1 MPNMN
6 WSKLNSLQ
14 LGRYAEY
21 YAKME
26 FASYGFEVYT
36 SEVDDHGVDF
46 IAKLPGENRFYE
58 VQVKS
63 LRDYGYIF
71 MAKSKMPELSDE
83 RLICFLHFIDGKLPD
98 VFVIP
103 ASAWKNLIF
112 FTSFRFAFV
121 IASRIASLFNSTP
134 ITSFAFLLASVLI
147 AAFFGETSMT
157 IFTDPAL

>member
-1 MPNMN
+1 MPNLN
-6 WSKLNSLQ
+6 WNKLSGLQ

-46 IAKLPGENRFYE
+46 VAKLPGENRYYE

-63 LRDYGYIF
+63 VRDYGYIY
-71 MAKSKMPELSDE
+71 MAKSKMPELSED
-83 RLICFLHFIDGKLPD
+83 RLVCYLHFIDGQLPD

-103 ASAWKNLIF
+103 ATAWKNPNAVLVDRKYDKPGQKSEPEWGINI
-112 FTSFRFAFV
+112 SKKNY
-121 IASRIASLFNSTP
+121 I
-134 ITSFAFLLASVLI
+134 LLDEYKADCWLKEM
-147 AAFFGETSMT
+147 GNK
-157 IFTDPAL
+157 

>member
-1 MPNMN
+1 MPNTN
-6 WSKLNSLQ
+6 WSKLNRLQ

-46 IAKLPGENRFYE
+46 IAKAPGENKFYE

-63 LRDYGYIF
+63 ARDYGYVF

-83 RLICFLHFIDGKLPD
+83 RLVCFLHFIDGKLPD

-103 ASAWKNLIF
+103 ASAWETPNAVLVDRKYDKPGQKSEPEWGINVSKKNYGLL
-112 FTSFRFAFV
+112 TEHN
-121 IASRIASLFNSTP
+121 ASNWFEEKAH
-134 ITSFAFLLASVLI
+134 LA
-147 AAFFGETSMT
+147 
-157 IFTDPAL
+157 DK

>member
-1 MPNMN
+1 MPNTN

-46 IAKLPGENRFYE
+46 IAKLPSENRFYE

-63 LRDYGYIF
+63 LREYGYIF

-103 ASAWKNLIF
+103 ASAWKNPNTILLDRKYDKPGQKSEPEWGINI
-112 FTSFRFAFV
+112 SQKNY
-121 IASRIASLFNSTP
+121 S
-134 ITSFAFLLASVLI
+134 LLAKY
-147 AAFFGETSMT
+147 AADYWFREQY
-157 IFTDPAL
+157 AK

>member
-46 IAKLPGENRFYE
+46 IAKLSGENRFYE

-103 ASAWKNLIF
+103 ASAWKNPNAILVDRKYDKPGQK
-112 FTSFRFAFV
+112 SEPEWGV
-121 IASRIASLFNSTP
+121 NVSKKNYN
-134 ITSFAFLLASVLI
+134 LLAEYKADIWLEEKCKS
-147 AAFFGETSMT
+147 
-157 IFTDPAL
+157 

>member
-1 MPNMN
+1 MPSTN
-6 WSKLNSLQ
+6 WSKLNHLQ

-46 IAKLPGENRFYE
+46 IVKAPKENTFYE

-63 LRDYGYIF
+63 VRDYGYVFI
-71 MAKSKMPELSDE
+71 AKSKMPELTE
-83 RLICFLHFIDGKLPD
+83 NRLACYMHFVDGKLPD

-103 ASAWKNLIF
+103 ATAWLNPNAVLVDRKYDKPGQTSAPEWGINISKKNYD
-112 FTSFRFAFV
+112 
-121 IASRIASLFNSTP
+121 
-134 ITSFAFLLASVLI
+134 LLTEYKAENWLQKKSEQ
-147 AAFFGETSMT
+147 A
-157 IFTDPAL
+157 

>member
-1 MPNMN
+1 MPNTT
-6 WSKLNSLQ
+6 WSKLNHLQ

-46 IAKLPGENRFYE
+46 VAKLPGENRYYE

-63 LRDYGYIF
+63 VRDYGYIY
-71 MAKSKMPELSDE
+71 MTKSKMPELSED
-83 RLICFLHFIDGKLPD
+83 RLVCYLHFIDRQLPD

-103 ASAWKNLIF
+103 ATAWKNPNAVLVDRKYDKPGQKSEPEWGINI
-112 FTSFRFAFV
+112 SKK
-121 IASRIASLFNSTP
+121 NYN
-134 ITSFAFLLASVLI
+134 LLDEYKADCWLKEKSNR
-147 AAFFGETSMT
+147 
-157 IFTDPAL
+157 

>member
-1 MPNMN
+1 MPNTN
-6 WSKLNSLQ
+6 WSKLNHLQ

-46 IAKLPGENRFYE
+46 IAKLPGENKFFE

-63 LRDYGYIF
+63 VRDYGYIY
-71 MAKSKMPELSDE
+71 MDKSKMPELSED
-83 RLICFLHFIDGKLPD
+83 RLVCYLHFIDGQLPD

-103 ASAWKNLIF
+103 ATAWKNPNAVLVDRKYDKPGQKSEPEWGINI
-112 FTSFRFAFV
+112 SKK
-121 IASRIASLFNSTP
+121 NYN
-134 ITSFAFLLASVLI
+134 LLDEYKVDCWLKEM
-147 AAFFGETSMT
+147 GNK
-157 IFTDPAL
+157 

>member
-1 MPNMN
+1 MPNTN
-6 WSKLNSLQ
+6 WSKLNHLQ

-46 IAKLPGENRFYE
+46 IAKLPDENRFFE

-63 LRDYGYIF
+63 VRDYGYIY
-71 MAKSKMPELSDE
+71 MAKSKMPKLSED
-83 RLICFLHFIDGKLPD
+83 RLVCYLHFVDGQLPD

-103 ASAWKNLIF
+103 AIAWNTPNAVLVDRKYDKPGQKSEPEWGINISKKNY
-112 FTSFRFAFV
+112 
-121 IASRIASLFNSTP
+121 N
-134 ITSFAFLLASVLI
+134 LLDEYKADRWLKEKSNK
-147 AAFFGETSMT
+147 
-157 IFTDPAL
+157 

>member
-1 MPNMN
+1 MPNTN
-6 WSKLNSLQ
+6 WSKLNRLQ

-46 IAKLPGENRFYE
+46 IAKAPGENKFYE

-63 LRDYGYIF
+63 VRDYGYVF

-83 RLICFLHFIDGKLPD
+83 RLVCFLHFIDGQLPD

-103 ASAWKNLIF
+103 ASEWKSPNAVLVDRKYDKPGQKSEPEWGINVSKKNYALLTEYNAKHWF
-112 FTSFRFAFV
+112 ERK
-121 IASRIASLFNSTP
+121 ASISEPLMG
-134 ITSFAFLLASVLI
+134 V
-147 AAFFGETSMT
+147 
-157 IFTDPAL
+157 

>member
-1 MPNMN
+1 MPNTN
-6 WSKLNSLQ
+6 WSKLNRLQ

-46 IAKLPGENRFYE
+46 IAKLPGKNRFFE

-63 LRDYGYIF
+63 VRDYGYIY
-71 MAKSKMPELSDE
+71 MTKAKMPELSE
-83 RLICFLHFIDGKLPD
+83 NRLVCYLHFIDGQLPD

-103 ASAWKNLIF
+103 AIAWSIPNAVLVDRKYDKPGQESEPEWGINISKKNYH
-112 FTSFRFAFV
+112 
-121 IASRIASLFNSTP
+121 
-134 ITSFAFLLASVLI
+134 LLDEYKADCWLKEK
-147 AAFFGETSMT
+147 GNK
-157 IFTDPAL
+157 

>member
-1 MPNMN
+1 MPNTT
-6 WSKLNSLQ
+6 WSKLNHLQ

-46 IAKLPGENRFYE
+46 IAKLPGENKFYE

-63 LRDYGYIF
+63 VRDYGYIY
-71 MAKSKMPELSDE
+71 MAKSKMPVLSE
-83 RLICFLHFIDGKLPD
+83 NRLVCYLHFVDGKLPD

-103 ASAWKNLIF
+103 ATAWKTPNAVLVDRKYDKPGQKSEPEWGINISKKNYDLI
-112 FTSFRFAFV
+112 SEYRAENW
-121 IASRIASLFNSTP
+121 LQEK
-134 ITSFAFLLASVLI
+134 
-147 AAFFGETSMT
+147 GENN
-157 IFTDPAL
+157 D

>member
-1 MPNMN
+1 MPNTN
-6 WSKLNSLQ
+6 WSKLNHLQ

-46 IAKLPGENRFYE
+46 VAKLPGENRYYE

-63 LRDYGYIF
+63 VRDYGYIY
-71 MAKSKMPELSDE
+71 MAKSKMPELSED
-83 RLICFLHFIDGKLPD
+83 RLVCYLHFIDGQLSD

-103 ASAWKNLIF
+103 AIAWKNPNAVLVDRKYDKPGQKSEPEWGINI
-112 FTSFRFAFV
+112 SKK
-121 IASRIASLFNSTP
+121 NYD
-134 ITSFAFLLASVLI
+134 LLDEYKADCWLKEMSNK
-147 AAFFGETSMT
+147 
-157 IFTDPAL
+157 

>member
-1 MPNMN
+1 MPNTN
-6 WSKLNSLQ
+6 WSKLNRLQ

-46 IAKLPGENRFYE
+46 IAKLPGENRFFE

-63 LRDYGYIF
+63 VRDYGYIY
-71 MAKSKMPELSDE
+71 MAKSKMPKLSED
-83 RLICFLHFIDGKLPD
+83 RLVCYLHFVDGQLPD

-103 ASAWKNLIF
+103 AIAWNIPNAVLVDRKYDKPGQKSEPEWGINISKKNY
-112 FTSFRFAFV
+112 
-121 IASRIASLFNSTP
+121 N
-134 ITSFAFLLASVLI
+134 LLDEYKADRWLKEKSNK
-147 AAFFGETSMT
+147 
-157 IFTDPAL
+157 

>member
-1 MPNMN
+1 MPNTN
-6 WSKLNSLQ
+6 WSKLNHLQ

-46 IAKLPGENRFYE
+46 IAKLPGENRFFE

-63 LRDYGYIF
+63 VRDYGYIY
-71 MAKSKMPELSDE
+71 MTKSKMPKLSED
-83 RLICFLHFIDGKLPD
+83 RLVCYLHFIDGQLPD

-103 ASAWKNLIF
+103 ATAWNTPNAVLVDRKYDKPGQKSEPEWGINISKKNYH
-112 FTSFRFAFV
+112 
-121 IASRIASLFNSTP
+121 
-134 ITSFAFLLASVLI
+134 LLDEYKADCWLK
-147 AAFFGETSMT
+147 ETGNK
-157 IFTDPAL
+157 

>member
-1 MPNMN
+1 MPDTN
-6 WSKLNSLQ
+6 WSKLNHLQ

-46 IAKLPGENRFYE
+46 IAKLPGENKFFE

-63 LRDYGYIF
+63 VRDYGYIY
-71 MAKSKMPELSDE
+71 MAKSKMPELSED
-83 RLICFLHFIDGKLPD
+83 RLVCYLHFIDGQLPD

-103 ASAWKNLIF
+103 ATAWKNPNAVLVDRKYDKPGQKSEPEWGINI
-112 FTSFRFAFV
+112 SKK
-121 IASRIASLFNSTP
+121 NYN
-134 ITSFAFLLASVLI
+134 LLDEYKVDCWLKEM
-147 AAFFGETSMT
+147 GNK
-157 IFTDPAL
+157 

>member
-6 WSKLNSLQ
+6 WSKLNSIQ

-46 IAKLPGENRFYE
+46 IAKLPSENRFYE

-63 LRDYGYIF
+63 LREYGYIF

-83 RLICFLHFIDGKLPD
+83 RLICVLHFIDGKLPD

-103 ASAWKNLIF
+103 ASIWKNPN
-112 FTSFRFAFV
+112 SVFV
-121 IASRIASLFNSTP
+121 DRKYDKPDQKSEPEWGINVSKKNYD
-134 ITSFAFLLASVLI
+134 LLNEFQSKAWL
-147 AAFFGETSMT
+147 ETKCER
-157 IFTDPAL
+157 

>member
-1 MPNMN
+1 MPNTS
-6 WSKLNSLQ
+6 WSKLNHLQ

-46 IAKLPGENRFYE
+46 IAKQPGEKRFYE

-63 LRDYGYIF
+63 VRDYGYIY
-71 MAKSKMPELSDE
+71 MAKSKMPELLE
-83 RLICFLHFIDGKLPD
+83 NRLVCYLHFIDGQLPD

-103 ASAWKNLIF
+103 AIAWKNPNAVLVDRKYDKPGQKSEPEWGINI
-112 FTSFRFAFV
+112 SKK
-121 IASRIASLFNSTP
+121 NYN
-134 ITSFAFLLASVLI
+134 LLDEYKADCWLKEKSNK
-147 AAFFGETSMT
+147 
-157 IFTDPAL
+157 

>member
-1 MPNMN
+1 MPSTN
-6 WSKLNSLQ
+6 WSKLNHLQ

-46 IAKLPGENRFYE
+46 IAKPPGETRFYE

-63 LRDYGYIF
+63 VRNFGYIY
-71 MAKSKMPELSDE
+71 MSKSKMPEFSED
-83 RLICFLHFIDGKLPD
+83 RLVCYLHFIDGKLPD

-103 ASAWKNLIF
+103 ATAWKNSNAVLVDRKYDKPGQKSEPEWGINI
-112 FTSFRFAFV
+112 SKK
-121 IASRIASLFNSTP
+121 NYD
-134 ITSFAFLLASVLI
+134 LLTEYKADNWLEEK
-147 AAFFGETSMT
+147 GKK
-157 IFTDPAL
+157 

>member
-1 MPNMN
+1 MN

-14 LGRYAEY
+14 IGRYAEY

-46 IAKLPGENRFYE
+46 IAKMPGENRFYE

-83 RLICFLHFIDGKLPD
+83 RLICVLHFIEGKLPD

-103 ASAWKNLIF
+103 ASAWQNPNAVFADRKYDKPGQKSEPEWGINISKKNY
-112 FTSFRFAFV
+112 
-121 IASRIASLFNSTP
+121 N
-134 ITSFAFLLASVLI
+134 LLEEYKADCWLKEKSNR
-147 AAFFGETSMT
+147 
-157 IFTDPAL
+157 